1 MRHFAHILT
10 GTALAAILAGCAAPV
25 LDKYMGRSIVD
36 PMLDFGQPAEVFDLP
51 DGRRA
56 YQWSVDKQ
64 ASRPSPRPVI
74 GVGIGVGRG
83 GWGNVTT
90 IGTSYETYTK
100 SCRYTLIAS
109 PRGGGWVV
117 TDQRKPAPGCA

>member
-1 MRHFAHILT
+1 MRRASHILT
-10 GTALAAILAGCAAPV
+10 GLVLAAMLMGCAAPV

-56 YQWSVDKQ
+56 YQWEVDKQ

-100 SCRYTLIAS
+100 TCRYTLIATR
-109 PRGGGWVV
+109 RGTGWIV
-117 TDQRKPAPGCA
+117 TDQRNPAPGCA